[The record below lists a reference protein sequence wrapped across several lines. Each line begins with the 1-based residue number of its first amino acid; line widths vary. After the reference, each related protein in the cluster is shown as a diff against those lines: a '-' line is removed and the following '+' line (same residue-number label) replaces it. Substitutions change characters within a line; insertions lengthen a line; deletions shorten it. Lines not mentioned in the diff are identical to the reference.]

1 MFCKQ
6 NSQKKIL
13 KLLRDLP
20 MQDGGEYG
28 QKNCEELSTELGLDI
43 KDVIAECHKLSVKDM
58 IGMTGR
64 QGEDGKT
71 LHEKTRYMI
80 LPSGVKS
87 LEKNWN
93 QRILNII
100 FGASA
105 IITIIVA
112 VHQIYP
118 LW

>member
-1 MFCKQ
+1 MFCKR

-58 IGMTGR
+58 IGMTER
-64 QGEDGKT
+64 HGEDGKT